1 MRKETHQLVF
11 FFFFFYRISKN
22 EKVRYKN
29 SNKFTNTANIAY
41 FTKSILTTNNFL
53 STTNYYV
60 SARGC
65 TIVYPYTIVKMRRG
79 ASSVMSILDS
89 LIVPGLS
96 TCIYLFIEGRW
107 KFIGSFHLL
116 KFDQIFFFFLSVLGL
131 VENFSPDLATSWMRI
146 IF

>member
-1 MRKETHQLVF
+1 MKRSDT
-11 FFFFFYRISKN
+11 
-22 EKVRYKN
+22 N

-96 TCIYLFIEGRW
+96 TCIYLFIEGR
-107 KFIGSFHLL
+107 
-116 KFDQIFFFFLSVLGL
+116 
-131 VENFSPDLATSWMRI
+131 
-146 IF
+146 